1 MTAHRDLRVAWEKR
15 QYEPMLAIAERDGAK
30 LVVTHAHWLSAE
42 HQQPLRDFLR
52 GAVDAGRLRFL
63 QRFDHGVEGDFVFA
77 ITRNFPSAPA
87 PPEHPD
93 PQGLMPR
100 AMLERFFRGDSTHT
114 NTTFGVLEQPGW
126 DAVVKGPLTVT
137 GWMLSPHGT
146 RHVWLLLDDG
156 RHRFEAT
163 RVPRAD
169 VQSRYGWYY
178 DAKPGFTITIPH
190 PPDGVPRRTD
200 IQVEAEDGA
209 GRKTRLDDVLF
220 IWE

>member
-1 MTAHRDLRVAWEKR
+1 
-15 QYEPMLAIAERDGAK
+15 
-30 LVVTHAHWLSAE
+30 
-42 HQQPLRDFLR
+42 
-52 GAVDAGRLRFL
+52 
-63 QRFDHGVEGDFVFA
+63 
-77 ITRNFPSAPA
+77 
-87 PPEHPD
+87 
-93 PQGLMPR
+93 MPR

-200 IQVEAEDGA
+200 IQVEAEDGV